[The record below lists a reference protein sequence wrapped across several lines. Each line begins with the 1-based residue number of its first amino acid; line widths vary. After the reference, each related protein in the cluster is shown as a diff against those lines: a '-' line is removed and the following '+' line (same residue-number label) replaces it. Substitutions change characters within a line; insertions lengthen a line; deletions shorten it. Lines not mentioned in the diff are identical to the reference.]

1 MTERRHIP
9 PVAGAA
15 PPDDGRVA
23 TVRQPASSAGGWGA
37 LRSTLA
43 HAAQESGIVHGT
55 RALLRANQASG
66 FDCPGCA
73 WPEPEHRSRFEFC
86 ENGAKAIVSEAT
98 KERADRRF
106 FEQHDIS
113 ALRAMSDRA
122 LQRAGRLT
130 EPLIRRRGARFF
142 SPVGWQDA
150 LEIAGASLRSL
161 PDPNRAA
168 FYTSGRTSNEAAFLY
183 QLYVRCFG
191 TNNLPDCSNLCH
203 ESSGL
208 GLSETIGVGKGTV
221 TLEDFDHAELI
232 LVIGQNPGTNHPRM
246 LSTLQRAVRRGATI
260 VSINP
265 LREAGTEGFRHP
277 QEVRGMLGL
286 TTSLSTMHVP
296 VRINGDVALLHGV
309 MKAMLELD
317 DDAGQTRIAWPFVRA
332 RTQGVDGFVAHLRA
346 LEWGALTANAGV
358 PEETLRALAE
368 RCLTSKATIAC
379 WAMGLTQHENGVANV
394 QSVVNLLLLGG
405 HFGRPGAGACPV
417 RGHSNVQGDR
427 TMGIWE
433 QPPEAFL
440 DALEERF
447 QHPMPRAH
455 GYDVVA
461 TIAAMERGDVD
472 AFVAMGG
479 NFLSASPDTHRTARA
494 LARCRLVA
502 TVSTKLN
509 RGHLVDAE
517 TSIIFPCLARTEVDV
532 QASGPQFV
540 TVENSMGVVHASRG
554 TFSPAAAS
562 LRSEVAIVCGLART
576 TLGSTAVDWDAMEA
590 DYRVIRAAIADV
602 VPGFAHME
610 RRVARDGGF
619 ALPNAVREGRFDTP
633 DGRARFMVHP
643 LPPDPRAPDELWM
656 MTIRSHDQYNT
667 TIYDDHDRYRGVW
680 NGRRV
685 VFVNAEDLAARGIE
699 AGSAVDVSSTYDGV
713 VRRIERFV
721 AVPYEIPLGCVATYF
736 PEANPLIPLEV
747 FAVGSRTPAS
757 KSIRVRLHRRDGEE
771 LRPA

>member
-1 MTERRHIP
+1 VSDRLPIAP
-9 PVAGAA
+9 APGAA
-15 PPDDGRVA
+15 PPDDGTVP
-23 TVRQPASSAGGWGA
+23 TVRRPSSSAGGWGA
-37 LRSTLA
+37 LRSTVA
-43 HAAQESGIVHGT
+43 HAAQESGVVHGA

-73 WPEPEHRSRFEFC
+73 WPEPSHRSRFEFC

-98 KERADRRF
+98 RARADRSF
-106 FEQHDIS
+106 FASHDIG

-130 EPLIRRRGARFF
+130 EPMVRRRGARFF
-142 SPVGWQDA
+142 TPLDWEDA
-150 LEIAGASLRSL
+150 LELTGGVLRSL

-203 ESSGL
+203 ESSGV
-208 GLSETIGVGKGTV
+208 GLTEAIGVGKGTV

-246 LSTLQRAVRRGATI
+246 LSTLQQAVRRGAKV

-286 TTSLSTMHVP
+286 ATALSSMHVP
-296 VRINGDVALLHGV
+296 VRINGDVALLQGV

-317 DDAGQTRIAWPFVRA
+317 AAAGRTRIAWSFVRA
-332 RTQGVDGFVAHLRA
+332 RTRGADALVAQLEA
-346 LEWGALTANAGV
+346 LSWDALCVSSGIDE
-358 PEETLRALAE
+358 PSIRALAE
-368 RCLTSKATIAC
+368 ICLASRATIAC

-433 QPPEAFL
+433 QPPKSFV
-440 DALEERF
+440 DALEARF
-447 QHPMPRAH
+447 QHPMPHEH
-455 GYDVVA
+455 GLDVVG
-461 TIAAMERGDVD
+461 TIAAMERGEVE
-472 AFVAMGG
+472 ALVAMGG
-479 NFLSASPDTHRTARA
+479 NFLQASPDTHRTARA
-494 LARCRLVA
+494 LAACRLVA

-509 RGHLVDAE
+509 RGHLVDAA
-517 TSIIFPCLARTEVDV
+517 TNVILPCLARSEVDV

-554 TFSPAAAS
+554 TFPPAAPT

-576 TLGSTAVDWDAMEA
+576 TLGSVAVDWDAMEA
-590 DYRVIRAAIADV
+590 DYRVIRRAIADV
-602 VPGFAHME
+602 VPGFEHME

-619 ALPNAVREGRFDTP
+619 ALPNAVREGRFATS
-633 DGRARFMVHP
+633 DGRALFTAHP

-667 TIYDDHDRYRGVW
+667 TVYDEDDRYRGIYG
-680 NGRRV
+680 GRRV
-685 VFVNAEDLAARGIE
+685 VFANADDLAERGLS
-699 AGSAVDVSSTYDGV
+699 AGERVDLSSTYDGAVRTVEGFV
-713 VRRIERFV
+713 V
-721 AVPYEIPLGCVATYF
+721 VPYEIPRACVATYF
-736 PEANPLIPLEV
+736 PEANPLVPLEV
-747 FAVGSRTPAS
+747 FASRSRTPAS
-757 KSIRVRLHRRDGEE
+757 KSVRIRLHRRHTE
-771 LRPA
+771 